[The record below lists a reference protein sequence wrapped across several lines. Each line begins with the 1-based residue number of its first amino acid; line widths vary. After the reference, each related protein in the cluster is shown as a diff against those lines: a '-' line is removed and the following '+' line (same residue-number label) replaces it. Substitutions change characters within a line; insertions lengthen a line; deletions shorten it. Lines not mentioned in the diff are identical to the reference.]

1 MAGEVETLCE
11 RGRPAGANEFQ
22 VAFLGWAIDFVADH
36 RMSGMGRVDA
46 DLVGAAG
53 EGFRLDE
60 RKRAEVV
67 FEFLEDAKL
76 GHRQRAAR
84 MDHSLEVDFG
94 LQDLAPADDRGI
106 DGESFRPWVAG
117 EDREVGLPD
126 FPLLHSDGG
135 LACGGGGF
143 GNEDHA
149 ARFAVETVD
158 ERNLAAVRDLVG
170 EKFAQAVPQRLWPAR
185 LARVDQQAG
194 GFVHGEQVGRFAE
207 NPELCLISHRFAET
221 LAATMIELRHL
232 TRTYSS
238 GTGVVRA
245 LDNVS
250 LDLAPGDFATITG
263 PSGCGKSTLLN
274 LLGGLD
280 TPTSGEIRVDGLEL
294 HRAGEREL
302 THYRRHTLGIVF
314 QFFNLLPAMTVREN
328 VELPLLLRGDSKKKS
343 SARVSEMLDLVGMA
357 HREGHFP
364 HQLSGGEMQ
373 RVAIARALAGR
384 PALLLAD
391 EPTGNLDSANAAH
404 VCETFSKIA
413 SQKIATLIIV
423 THSDS
428 VAALAPVR
436 IHMIDGTIL
445 SKHVINHSV

>member
-1 MAGEVETLCE
+1 
-11 RGRPAGANEFQ
+11 
-22 VAFLGWAIDFVADH
+22 
-36 RMSGMGRVDA
+36 
-46 DLVGAAG
+46 
-53 EGFRLDE
+53 
-60 RKRAEVV
+60 
-67 FEFLEDAKL
+67 
-76 GHRQRAAR
+76 
-84 MDHSLEVDFG
+84 
-94 LQDLAPADDRGI
+94 
-106 DGESFRPWVAG
+106 
-117 EDREVGLPD
+117 
-126 FPLLHSDGG
+126 
-135 LACGGGGF
+135 
-143 GNEDHA
+143 
-149 ARFAVETVD
+149 
-158 ERNLAAVRDLVG
+158 
-170 EKFAQAVPQRLWPAR
+170 
-185 LARVDQQAG
+185 
-194 GFVHGEQVGRFAE
+194 
-207 NPELCLISHRFAET
+207 LISHRFAET
-221 LAATMIELRHL
+221 LPATMIELRHL

-245 LDNVS
+245 LDDVS

-328 VELPLLLRGDSKKKS
+328 VELPLLLRGDSQKKS
-343 SARVSEMLDLVGMA
+343 TPRVAEMLDLVGMS
-357 HREGHFP
+357 HRAGHFP

-445 SKHVINHSV
+445 SKHVINHST